1 MAGPLAPCQEKQ
13 YRRGAALCPLQN
25 RCRCRAFKVKQGRQ
39 GRSRETT
46 PMTMLS
52 RRTLLAITL
61 PAIAAGSARAEDA
74 EDYPSHQVSFIV
86 PFAPAGGTDV
96 LARLLGQKLE
106 QRLSKSFVVENRP
119 GAGTVIATNF
129 VAHSPPDG
137 YTIAMTVS
145 SLAIDVTLYKKLPYD
160 AAKDLAM
167 VALIASVPFVLV
179 VSPSLPVYSVGDLIK
194 LAKQRPLSYG
204 SGGIGAFHHLCRA
217 LFCNMAGIKM
227 THVPYRG
234 TAPALNDL
242 IGGYIQLMF
251 SDLGP
256 ALPLINGGKVRAL
269 AVTTKDRFAT
279 LPDVP
284 PLADAGVP
292 GYNAAGWQAVIAPAK
307 TPKDI
312 LIKLNS
318 EINTIVGLDEVR
330 ARMKDLGMLPIGK
343 GTPYELQRFLVSE
356 IARWGKVVEAAGIAR
371 SE

>member
-1 MAGPLAPCQEKQ
+1 
-13 YRRGAALCPLQN
+13 
-25 RCRCRAFKVKQGRQ
+25 
-39 GRSRETT
+39 
-46 PMTMLS
+46 MLS
-52 RRTLLAITL
+52 RRTLLAVAL
-61 PAIAAGSARAEDA
+61 PAIAAGTARAEDA

-86 PFAPAGGTDV
+86 PFAPAGGTDI

-119 GAGTVIATNF
+119 GAGTVIATNY

-160 AAKDLAM
+160 PAKDLAM

-179 VSPSLPVYSVGDLIK
+179 VSPSLPVYSVNDLIK
-194 LAKQRPLSYG
+194 LAKERPLSYG
-204 SGGIGAFHHLCRA
+204 SGGIGAFHHLCGA

-242 IGGYIQLMF
+242 LGGYIQLMF

-256 ALPLINGGKVRAL
+256 ALPLINAGKLRAL
-269 AVTTKDRFAT
+269 AVTSSHRFAP

-292 GYNAAGWQAVIAPAK
+292 GFNAAAWQAVIAPGG

-312 LIKLNS
+312 LTKLNA
-318 EINTIVGLDEVR
+318 EINAIVGLDDVR
-330 ARMKDLGMLPIGK
+330 SRMKDLGMIPIGK
-343 GTPYELQRFLVSE
+343 GSPEELQHFLESE
-356 IARWGKVVEAAGIAR
+356 IVRWAKVVEAAGLAGT
-371 SE
+371 E